1 MKDNNAAFWEALIRG
16 LAPFP
21 DQPKKK
27 SGSKTKIV
35 AGFFMALM
43 VLLWVS

>member
-21 DQPKKK
+21 DPSKKK
-27 SGSKTKIV
+27 SETKTKIV
-35 AGFFMALM
+35 VGVMALM
-43 VLLWVS
+43 VLLWMN